1 MKQTIGIRFS
11 QYGQV
16 LACLYDAEQD
26 TPLVVGESAM
36 VMTERGLN
44 CGQVVWQRPWQED
57 MEKAFKAANVA
68 VQSMNGSDTENGEQN
83 TGDAAPMPEAR
94 RATEEE
100 KNIAQDNAVL
110 SREAHQFCRH
120 CIAERKLDMKL
131 VDVEI
136 LFDRSKMVFFFTAP
150 TRIDFRDLVKDLVR
164 QYRTRIE
171 LRQIGVRHETQM
183 LGALGNCGM
192 VCCCRRY
199 LHRFAPVTIK
209 MAKEQNLFLN
219 PAKISGI
226 CGRLLCCLSYEQE
239 NYDAFH
245 RSCPRLG
252 KRYQTTEGPMRVLRS
267 NMFRNS
273 VVVLPD
279 GGQEVEMSLE
289 EWQALKPSR
298 TEGPSSPS
306 GKEQKTQASSGM
318 MVFST
323 APDTLDDD
331 LAGFEPVEE
340 DAPPTSH
347 EPSMMNSEEA
357 SHRRKKHHHHQE
369 PHDRSRRTRTPREQ
383 KEHTQDNAASDE
395 QDHA

>member
-11 QYGQV
+11 RYGQV
-16 LACLYDAEQD
+16 LACLHDTGDDA
-26 TPLVVGESAM
+26 PLAVGESAM

-44 CGQVVWQRPWQED
+44 CGQVVWQRPWQEN
-57 MEKAFKAANVA
+57 MEQALKAANVA
-68 VQSMNGSDTENGEQN
+68 VQSMGNPDSEESEQDDEH
-83 TGDAAPMPEAR
+83 TAPMPSAR

-100 KNIAQDNAVL
+100 KLAAQDNAVL
-110 SREAHQFCRH
+110 SREAYQFCRR

-279 GGQEVEMSLE
+279 GGQETEMSLE
-289 EWQALKPSR
+289 DWQALKPSR
-298 TEGPSSPS
+298 TEGPSSPF
-306 GKEQKTQASSGM
+306 GKEQKAQTGNGM
-318 MVFST
+318 MVVSA
-323 APDTLDDD
+323 APETLDDD
-331 LAGFEPVEE
+331 LAGLEPVE
-340 DAPPTSH
+340 AAAQPVSN

-357 SHRRKKHHHHQE
+357 SHRRKRPHHHQE
-369 PHDRSRRTRTPREQ
+369 AHDRNRRPRPAREPKDRPAADENAGQNEQ
-383 KEHTQDNAASDE
+383 
-395 QDHA
+395 

>member
-11 QYGQV
+11 RYGQV
-16 LACLYDAEQD
+16 LACLYDTEQD
-26 TPLVVGESAM
+26 APLAVGESAM

-57 MEKAFKAANVA
+57 MEQAFKAANVA
-68 VQSMNGSDTENGEQN
+68 VQSMSGADSDEDGQDSGE
-83 TGDAAPMPEAR
+83 AAPMPTAR

-100 KNIAQDNAVL
+100 KCVAQDNAVL
-110 SREAHQFCRH
+110 AREAHQFCRR
-120 CIAERKLDMKL
+120 CIAERRLDMKL

-279 GGQEVEMSLE
+279 GGQETEMSLE
-289 EWQALKPSR
+289 EWQALKPTR
-298 TEGPSSPS
+298 TEGPSNPS
-306 GKEQKTQASSGM
+306 GKEQKTQTSSDM

-331 LAGFEPVEE
+331 LAGFEPVEGAA
-340 DAPPTSH
+340 APASH

-357 SHRRKKHHHHQE
+357 SHRRKKPHHHPE
-369 PHDRSRRTRTPREQ
+369 AHDRNRRSRPAREP
-383 KEHTQDNAASDE
+383 KEPASGDKE
-395 QDHA
+395 QA